1 MTTSVRMPFGKYCG
15 VRVEDLDAGYCE
27 NLLARWDGRPM
38 AASLRAAL
46 EDRVRQKQEE
56 TARG

>member
-1 MTTSVRMPFGKYCG
+1 MPFGKYRG

-27 NLLARWDGRPM
+27 NLLNRWDGRPM

-46 EDRVRQKQEE
+46 EDRVKIKREE
-56 TARG
+56 CAK

>member
-1 MTTSVRMPFGKYCG
+1 VSNVRMPFGKYRG

-27 NLLARWDGRPM
+27 NLLNRWDGRPM

-46 EDRVRQKQEE
+46 EDRVKIKREE
-56 TARG
+56 CAK